1 MNRMET
7 KRDHFL
13 GCKELP
19 LLKNEENLINEAAD
33 NGVSDIIDMT
43 GGSLLKDNTDI
54 AEELA
59 SVNFVRPHMQG
70 QKKLQAQKASLT
82 KSDSESAE
90 FAKQVDIALPSI
102 VYPVKL
108 KSYEMPND
116 LGSYIFW
123 CNHVRFSG

>member
-1 MNRMET
+1 MAQRLPAGNVMTIDTEHSLSLNRMET

-19 LLKNEENLINEAAD
+19 LLKNEDNLINEAAD

-59 SVNFVRPHMQG
+59 SVNFVRPH
-70 QKKLQAQKASLT
+70 L
-82 KSDSESAE
+82 
-90 FAKQVDIALPSI
+90 
-102 VYPVKL
+102 
-108 KSYEMPND
+108 
-116 LGSYIFW
+116 
-123 CNHVRFSG
+123 